1 MNRNNEW
8 QVYLQVIYMAVL
20 VSLDT
25 NTSMSGFGSH
35 VFSYTA
41 KRLVSYGSIYWLMI
55 LISNKIPK
63 KTLKHTPDIP
73 KSKYERIAF
82 LNRWLRIRGMFQG
95 YVGIFLDDYKKR
107 LCRSVPD
114 CRTLNAQ
121 PQRHVVLKKQGRLTG
136 CDEQCFIRFMFS
148 PLCVYSYMSS
158 PKHHAQ
164 TWHACMTL
172 FSHSVPVSNSA
183 FIPIPLPSTSCCK
196 GHGPLFPISSF
207 ASLPETSTK
216 RKAEAQ
222 KHQMWLFHL
231 RVLDVNKT
239 NGSLHRSLP
248 RWWNGKKM
256 EGQGD
261 ICSQQKLQ
269 SLDFCTNF
277 PARL

>member
-1 MNRNNEW
+1 MFFPTQQN
-8 QVYLQVIYMAVL
+8 VL
-20 VSLDT
+20 FHTGPYIDSW
-25 NTSMSGFGSH
+25 
-35 VFSYTA
+35 
-41 KRLVSYGSIYWLMI
+41 YWFPI
-55 LISNKIPK
+55 KFQKTTETYPRYPK
-63 KTLKHTPDIP
+63 VQIWKDCLP
-73 KSKYERIAF
+73 KEVT
-82 LNRWLRIRGMFQG
+82 QDPG
-95 YVGIFLDDYKKR
+95 YVGIFLDDCKKR

-164 TWHACMTL
+164 TWHTCMTL

-222 KHQMWLFHL
+222 KHQMWLFHP

-261 ICSQQKLQ
+261 VCSQ
-269 SLDFCTNF
+269 
-277 PARL
+277 